1 MKFKTKIFLFLP
13 VAIFFISTA
22 KSQEDQSVIFD
33 KNDTTILQYL
43 KNFDKMHVGY
53 YGSTQNCEPY
63 EVYALKYKYHWF
75 LFVKKDDN
83 VSLMQIKPPVKNK
96 EIDYPSRFFA
106 EGLARC
112 YALNYTRFVKKKRD
126 VFDMDIYGYYKFT
139 RNGRK
144 VMKGLLLLEYPYYKQ
159 GLFSWK
165 LDEEEAKKM
174 VEEELAKQTE
184 SIKEKVKPVK
194 SEILDKLPVKKE
206 K

>member
-1 MKFKTKIFLFLP
+1 MFLL
-13 VAIFFISTA
+13 VAIVYMNSA
-22 KSQEDQSVIFD
+22 KSQEDESSVLFD
-33 KNDTTILQYL
+33 KGDTTIMQYL
-43 KNFDKMHVGY
+43 KNFEDMHVGY

-75 LFVKKDDN
+75 LFVKKEDN
-83 VSLMQIKPPVKNK
+83 VSLMQIKPPVKDK

-112 YALNYTRFVKKKRD
+112 YALNYTRFVKKKKD

-139 RNGRK
+139 RYGRK
-144 VMKGLLLLEYPYYKQ
+144 VMKGLLLLEYPFYKK
-159 GLFSWK
+159 GFLSWK
-165 LDEEEAKKM
+165 LDEEKAQKM
-174 VEEELAKQTE
+174 VEEELAKQTK

-194 SEILDKLPVKKE
+194 SEILDKLPIKKE